1 MRTRKTTLWQVLALV
16 AAGFTAVSNAAAQTG
31 CEVPLFVQE
40 GTVEA
45 NVMILF
51 DNSGSMNEAVFHPDY
66 DYTVTWVGP
75 FVANST
81 YYINSSGMY
90 APRNIPSRPSGANQT
105 TPTAP
110 LVRSFGQQGRY
121 RGNYLNWIFYHA
133 TDEQR
138 ASLPQLTLINV
149 AHDVVADIV
158 DRTER
163 VRFGVTVFNGEN
175 GGNVIAQCGAD
186 KATLINTIR
195 NIQATSWTPLA
206 ETMETILNYYKRTD
220 ASAPITAHCQK
231 NFIVVVTDGFPTKD
245 RNISA
250 YLVDADG
257 DGLDPGNCASIGS
270 PDANSNDCSHHFDD
284 IAYWMYN
291 NDLRAD
297 LYDVQNV
304 ITYTIG
310 FNIDFELLM
319 LAAQKG
325 GGLYMSASNAVEL
338 WTSLELV
345 MLDIINRLSSGAA
358 VAVVST
364 ERGDEERLYRGKFMP
379 GTWHGYLEAFALPYT
394 NGDTPLWEAGY
405 LLMQRAASTRTIT
418 AGLGGSM
425 MSFTEGN
432 ATVLQPYL
440 GASDPAEAATLIRWV
455 RGDNA
460 GSLRNRNN
468 WKLGDIIH
476 STPVVVGA
484 PSNFSTDPSYQTFM
498 TAHATRAKMVYVGA
512 NDGMMHAFY
521 ADTGQEAWAFIPEFA
536 LPKLAA
542 IADTAYCHTYTV
554 DLTASVRDCKIGG
567 AWKTV
572 LLGGGRQGGASYF
585 ALDIT
590 LPNSPSLLWQV
601 ELPDNKPFASDAQFA
616 VIGGQ
621 PVMLVGSGLDTTDG
635 RAYLQ
640 VYSVSDGSHL
650 GGVLLSSD
658 SSRRNKATAATP
670 VDIDL
675 DDNHDFCYVADLQ
688 GHVWKLDF
696 RGSTNPASWD
706 RYCLWQG
713 DDEITGRPTAAYA
726 GGGTINV
733 YFGTGA
739 YLVEDDLSTTDDHI
753 FGCIFDRQDGSQY
766 ATLVNQSGS
775 INDLTGQD
783 GWYIDLENIAGER
796 VTEPAVVVAGV
807 VFFTAYVPSQ
817 EVCASGGNSWLYRLD
832 YSNGSVPDDGESDEW
847 DGERCIDLGQ
857 GVASRPVVDIV
868 NAEVIV
874 QSSDATIHVQ
884 SVGQA
889 YFHVIVRD
897 WHENFDYVTL
907 PPGE

>member
-1 MRTRKTTLWQVLALV
+1 MRTRKTTIWQVLALV
-16 AAGFTAVSNAAAQTG
+16 AAGFAAASNAAAQTG

-66 DYTVTWVGP
+66 DYTITWVGP
-75 FVANST
+75 FGENST

-90 APRNIPSRPSGANQT
+90 APRNIPSRPSGANQY

-110 LVRSFGQQGRY
+110 LVRSYGQQGRY

-163 VRFGVTVFNGEN
+163 VRFGVTVFNGET

-186 KATLINTIR
+186 KATLISTIR
-195 NIQATSWTPLA
+195 SIQATAWTPLA
-206 ETMETILNYYKRTD
+206 ETMQTILNYYKRTD
-220 ASAPITAHCQK
+220 AAAPITAHCQK

-245 RNISA
+245 RSISA

-425 MSFTEGN
+425 MSFTEGH

-440 GASDPAEAATLIRWV
+440 GASDPAEAATLIQWV
-455 RGDNA
+455 RGEDA

-590 LPNSPSLLWQV
+590 LPN
-601 ELPDNKPFASDAQFA
+601 
-616 VIGGQ
+616 
-621 PVMLVGSGLDTTDG
+621 
-635 RAYLQ
+635 
-640 VYSVSDGSHL
+640 
-650 GGVLLSSD
+650 
-658 SSRRNKATAATP
+658 
-670 VDIDL
+670 
-675 DDNHDFCYVADLQ
+675 
-688 GHVWKLDF
+688 
-696 RGSTNPASWD
+696 
-706 RYCLWQG
+706 
-713 DDEITGRPTAAYA
+713 
-726 GGGTINV
+726 
-733 YFGTGA
+733 
-739 YLVEDDLSTTDDHI
+739 
-753 FGCIFDRQDGSQY
+753 
-766 ATLVNQSGS
+766 
-775 INDLTGQD
+775 
-783 GWYIDLENIAGER
+783 
-796 VTEPAVVVAGV
+796 
-807 VFFTAYVPSQ
+807 
-817 EVCASGGNSWLYRLD
+817 
-832 YSNGSVPDDGESDEW
+832 
-847 DGERCIDLGQ
+847 
-857 GVASRPVVDIV
+857 
-868 NAEVIV
+868 
-874 QSSDATIHVQ
+874 
-884 SVGQA
+884 
-889 YFHVIVRD
+889 
-897 WHENFDYVTL
+897 
-907 PPGE
+907 